1 MANGGRRETQPV
13 RRDSGF
19 RVAKRVL
26 VFEGR
31 PATLTPLV
39 EILEGDGYL
48 VQIATN
54 WDVIA
59 EKLRLFVPHAVLVDL
74 DVRRLLIDHSLA
86 RSEFAG
92 FPFGRF
98 PPIVGFS
105 TRKLT
110 AGPKLAA
117 LMAKPIIVE
126 ELLRVLA
133 TIVHDEN
140 VRRASATPNASSS
153 R

>member
-1 MANGGRRETQPV
+1 MTNGGRRETQPV

-19 RVAKRVL
+19 RVAKRAL

-39 EILEGDGYL
+39 EILECDGYL

-59 EKLRLFVPHAVLVDL
+59 EKLRLFVPHVVLVDL
-74 DVRRLLIDHSLA
+74 DVRRLLMDHPLA
-86 RSEFAG
+86 SSEFAG

-105 TRKLT
+105 NRKPT
-110 AGPKLAA
+110 AGPELAA
-117 LMAKPIIVE
+117 LIAKPIIAEDLV
-126 ELLRVLA
+126 RILA
-133 TIVHDEN
+133 GIVHAEN
-140 VRRASATPNASSS
+140 ARRASVTPRTSSS

>member
-48 VQIATN
+48 VQIAMN
-54 WDVIA
+54 WDVIP
-59 EKLRLFVPHAVLVDL
+59 EQLRQFVPHAVLVDL
-74 DVRRLLIDHSLA
+74 DVRRLLLA
-86 RSEFAG
+86 RSKFAG

-105 TRKLT
+105 TRRQT
-110 AGPKLAA
+110 AGAKLAA
-117 LMAKPIIVE
+117 LVAKPIIVE

-140 VRRASATPNASSS
+140 VRRASAAPKASSS